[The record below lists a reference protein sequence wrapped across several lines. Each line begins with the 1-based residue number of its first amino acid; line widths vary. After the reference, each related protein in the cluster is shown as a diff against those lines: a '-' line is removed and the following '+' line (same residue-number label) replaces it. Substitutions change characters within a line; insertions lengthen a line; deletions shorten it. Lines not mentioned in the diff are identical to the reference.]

1 VSFDRAQDARATF
14 NLITRL
20 MRAPSQGGRKMSFNQ
35 EVLSDGFQGSRQ
47 GSTTDNNGI
56 NVGEIERVVCAVAGG
71 ALAIYGFRNRTL
83 GGLLLTVAGTALLH
97 RGVTGHCNTY
107 ELLGMATKNGG
118 EVTATS
124 ERVAKDVHV
133 EKSITIGKS
142 PEELYSFWRD
152 FENLPRFMD
161 HLESV
166 TCVST
171 NRSHWVAKGP
181 AGKRVEWDA
190 EIYNEKPNEL
200 IAWRSLD
207 GEVTNA
213 GSVRFEAAGERGT
226 VVRVVVNYNAPGGKL
241 GALMAK
247 LLGGEPGHMI
257 EDDLRR
263 LKQILETGETAN
275 IEGQTS
281 GREATSRP
289 HTEAEQAHGNNN
301 GGTVKSRAA
310 TSLG

>member
-1 VSFDRAQDARATF
+1 
-14 NLITRL
+14 
-20 MRAPSQGGRKMSFNQ
+20 MSFNEQ
-35 EVLSDGFQGSRQ
+35 VLSNNYQASR
-47 GSTTDNNGI
+47 TDNDGI
-56 NVGEIERVVCAVAGG
+56 NIGEIERVVCAVAGG
-71 ALAIYGFRNRTL
+71 ALAVYGFRNRTL

-107 ELLGMATKNGG
+107 ELLGIATNNDG
-118 EVTATS
+118 EATATS
-124 ERVAKDVHV
+124 EPVAKDVHV

-152 FENLPRFMD
+152 FENLPKFMD

-166 TCVST
+166 SCVST

-190 EIYNEKPNEL
+190 EVYNEKPNEL

-213 GSVRFEAAGERGT
+213 GSVRFESAGERGT
-226 VVRVVVNYNAPGGKL
+226 VVKVVLNYNTPGGKL
-241 GALMAK
+241 SAFVAR
-247 LLGGEPGHMI
+247 LLGGEPGQMI

-263 LKQILETGETAN
+263 LKQILETGETASV
-275 IEGQTS
+275 EGQPAEPDQTTENAES
-281 GREATSRP
+281 GPE
-289 HTEAEQAHGNNN
+289 
-301 GGTVKSRAA
+301 KSRAA
-310 TSLG
+310 TSLGQ